1 MTVAVETGLWQ
12 LDAVRSAVA
21 IKHKTMW
28 GLVTVK
34 GAFGGVSGEGE
45 VEAGGSAHGAI
56 TVEAGSLDTKNA
68 KRDAH
73 LRGADFFD
81 AERHPTLVFAVRD
94 AVVRPD
100 DSVGIE
106 GELTVRGVSR
116 PQSVTATVTESSG
129 DVVTLAAEFTVDRE
143 QFNLGW
149 NQMGMI
155 RGLTTVTAT
164 LRFTRRGSASGE
176 GV

>member
-12 LDAVRSAVA
+12 LDAVRSTIG
-21 IKHKTMW
+21 IKHRTMW

-34 GAFGGVSGEGE
+34 GAFSGVAGEGE
-45 VEAGGSAHGAI
+45 VQADGTAHGAI
-56 TVEAGSLDTKNA
+56 TVDAASLDTKNA
-68 KRDAH
+68 KRDGH

-100 DSVGIE
+100 DTVGIE
-106 GELTVRGVSR
+106 GQLTVRGVSR
-116 PQSVTATVTESSG
+116 PQSVTATVTESSAEA
-129 DVVTLAAEFTVDRE
+129 VTLTAEFTVDRE

-149 NQMGMI
+149 NQLGMI
-155 RGLTTVTAT
+155 RGLTTVTST
-164 LRFTRRGSASGE
+164 LRFTRGA
-176 GV
+176 